1 MSIFRKMR
9 LECPVCATPIDFD
22 VVLSVSADRRPDLR
36 EAILDGSFQRLPCP
50 GCGTDARAD
59 PEFTYMDIGRG
70 QYIGVWPVEK
80 RADWKTWAEKT
91 RAVFDDALGKNAPS
105 EARGIGAKVDV
116 RVVFGWAALVEKILA
131 RGAGIDDRTLELV
144 KLAVMRT
151 RAETPLPGVQELRLV
166 AVEGGVI
173 KLAWV
178 GGDPEDFGPVMSVQ
192 RQLIK
197 DIEAVPDAW
206 QAVRASVAEGD
217 VVDFQREL
225 LLAA

>member
-50 GCGTDARAD
+50 GCGTEARAD

-70 QYIGVWPVEK
+70 QYIGVWPAGK

-105 EARGIGAKVDV
+105 EARGIGAYAQFMAREMALIGGGRIAGPPVG
-116 RVVFGWAALVEKILA
+116 VVVVE
-131 RGAGIDDRTLELV
+131 RGFR
-144 KLAVMRT
+144 R
-151 RAETPLPGVQELRLV
+151 
-166 AVEGGVI
+166 
-173 KLAWV
+173 
-178 GGDPEDFGPVMSVQ
+178 
-192 RQLIK
+192 
-197 DIEAVPDAW
+197 
-206 QAVRASVAEGD
+206 
-217 VVDFQREL
+217 
-225 LLAA
+225 